1 MYQNISFSRKDD
13 LDKMKRV
20 INDFKNNELILNAF
34 YNSWIDTLV
43 ITSKDIHTGNKII
56 RWYEKPKV
64 PIYLSK
70 PDKVNKEHEEYA
82 AKENL
87 DLYYVPYKWREYEI
101 ARLLEIYDF
110 ADRVKSGAIERGHIH
125 LDKRCF
131 GTDLHIEDIVLKEY
145 FKFCLSKDENGS
157 LTVDFP
163 KVDKFH
169 LGGLDIE
176 TDIMVSD
183 EPSEQPVIANTAI
196 DNRSWKIKTV
206 CLINE
211 KYNGQKEI
219 MENPEQ
225 FKIDFKKELI
235 DHINKIDMDIDDP
248 GKKKKTEESMIK
260 TILEMVDRLDL
271 DLSFSNDERDVIAE
285 PVKFLMNNQNPDFVY
300 IYNAKFDIDHMRM
313 RSEKLKMD
321 YDSLFKFQDKEAWTI
336 FAYKNDDSDPKRRKH
351 FYNANNPTKIVDQL
365 LQYAQLRRSKLFASY
380 SLAAVTQREIGVG
393 KLDYTKITNYIGEFP
408 YVDFKMFL
416 IYNIIDVFIMLVL
429 DHFTNDCYSQVYTR
443 LNLCTEWGRIA
454 TPMARTTS
462 VFDTLADIQGYI
474 SGNELNSRFLRLG
487 KKRLE
492 KIKKSNINLYNIIMQ
507 LKAADV
513 DDPDDNPYRIK
524 GGEVA
529 DPNKIDR
536 SLSDVQIHDI
546 NVKNVRKLTNC
557 ADLDALAMYP
567 NNIIANNGSKT
578 TLIGILNSINGR
590 EGDNLPQTA
599 ALSLL
604 NENIVS
610 IGHNFFDTLTAEE
623 LIKDYYKVKPKYK
636 KRLEE
641 IEGFCEG
648 NVLLKNSPFLNDY
661 KKLIKA
667 LYKTRYDQ
675 KDKDAGAPKFN
686 NYFFSNDSNK
696 IKLSYY
702 DTLIEM
708 ELEGELTFN
717 QQLGI
722 PGKGFICGRLLT
734 KESILENHNHEY
746 INMIPE
752 NMSYNLGNRIYTDV
766 IPEEDIRNLTIAK
779 SKPYVLKLGD
789 ESVDILD
796 RLLFWNN
803 NLAITPLSV
812 NVYEIYGNNGQISKN
827 TLLVKFNCSYNVGK
841 TKLHVTQSMFIYRR

>member
-1 MYQNISFSRKDD
+1 
-13 LDKMKRV
+13 
-20 INDFKNNELILNAF
+20 
-34 YNSWIDTLV
+34 
-43 ITSKDIHTGNKII
+43 
-56 RWYEKPKV
+56 
-64 PIYLSK
+64 
-70 PDKVNKEHEEYA
+70 
-82 AKENL
+82 
-87 DLYYVPYKWREYEI
+87 
-101 ARLLEIYDF
+101 
-110 ADRVKSGAIERGHIH
+110 
-125 LDKRCF
+125 
-131 GTDLHIEDIVLKEY
+131 
-145 FKFCLSKDENGS
+145 
-157 LTVDFP
+157 
-163 KVDKFH
+163 
-169 LGGLDIE
+169 
-176 TDIMVSD
+176 
-183 EPSEQPVIANTAI
+183 
-196 DNRSWKIKTV
+196 
-206 CLINE
+206 
-211 KYNGQKEI
+211 
-219 MENPEQ
+219 
-225 FKIDFKKELI
+225 
-235 DHINKIDMDIDDP
+235 
-248 GKKKKTEESMIK
+248 
-260 TILEMVDRLDL
+260 
-271 DLSFSNDERDVIAE
+271 
-285 PVKFLMNNQNPDFVY
+285 
-300 IYNAKFDIDHMRM
+300 
-313 RSEKLKMD
+313 
-321 YDSLFKFQDKEAWTI
+321 
-336 FAYKNDDSDPKRRKH
+336 
-351 FYNANNPTKIVDQL
+351 
-365 LQYAQLRRSKLFASY
+365 
-380 SLAAVTQREIGVG
+380 
-393 KLDYTKITNYIGEFP
+393 
-408 YVDFKMFL
+408 
-416 IYNIIDVFIMLVL
+416 
-429 DHFTNDCYSQVYTR
+429 
-443 LNLCTEWGRIA
+443 
-454 TPMARTTS
+454 
-462 VFDTLADIQGYI
+462 
-474 SGNELNSRFLRLG
+474 
-487 KKRLE
+487 
-492 KIKKSNINLYNIIMQ
+492 MQ

-513 DDPDDNPYRIK
+513 DNPDDNPYRIK

-590 EGDNLPQTA
+590 DGDNLPQTA

-734 KESILENHNHEY
+734 KELILENHNHEY
-746 INMIPE
+746 IKYMIPE
-752 NMSYNLGNRIYTDV
+752 NMNYNLGNRIYTDV

-779 SKPYVLKLGD
+779 SKPYVLKLGND
-789 ESVDILD
+789 SVDILD
-796 RLLFWNN
+796 RLLFWDN
-803 NLAITPLSV
+803 NLAITPLNV
-812 NVYEIYGNNGQISKN
+812 NVYEVYGNNGQISKN

-841 TKLHVTQSMFIYRR
+841 VKLNVTQSMFIYRR